1 MYENTCDEGF
11 LRKARSVI
19 RRVLSVV
26 YGDKYYT
33 ILLYHLR
40 KTLRLENTSLTR
52 LFIED
57 PMEVYKAMKVL
68 YGGEDVLDSFLT
80 LTLSA
85 VNKVLGLTISPKE
98 IVKAMKTGNSE
109 VIVEYLKLLVW
120 YYEKSSGI

>member
-1 MYENTCDEGF
+1 MYGNTCDEGF